1 MELTWRVP
9 LTALGAAPPYIDPA
23 RLALVLGLAPAPALH
38 QEFRGR
44 HLARTLLI
52 TPFLLMPTVW
62 VVLWRNVLLDPR

>member
-9 LTALGAAPPYIDPA
+9 LTALRAAVGTSIPPGLPLVFG
-23 RLALVLGLAPAPALH
+23 LALALALH

-62 VVLWRNVLLDPR
+62 VVLWRNVLPDPR

>member
-1 MELTWRVP
+1 M
-9 LTALGAAPPYIDPA
+9 ASAAHSSQGRRRYIDPA
-23 RLALVLGLAPAPALH
+23 RSPLVFGLALALALH